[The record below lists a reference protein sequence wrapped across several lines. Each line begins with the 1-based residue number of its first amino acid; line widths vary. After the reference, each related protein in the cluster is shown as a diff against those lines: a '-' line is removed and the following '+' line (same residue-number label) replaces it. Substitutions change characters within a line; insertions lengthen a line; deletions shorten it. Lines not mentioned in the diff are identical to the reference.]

1 MKIRNLIIS
10 LLIISGLAY
19 AGVKGYVYLKVK
31 RQVDS
36 LVTVAA
42 PFVEIQYGSIGSTL
56 EGAAHISNIS
66 LKLHG
71 INDTIGI
78 EQLRVITPDL
88 AFLLAGSDSLRNGE
102 LPDRFGL
109 QLKGVRFN
117 LAGDLAGMLE
127 KKEATQTQKQFA
139 ADQVCKLSYAFI
151 TAQYRELGISELV
164 FDSEYL
170 IERGAAP
177 TEMQL
182 KILFDMHGIEKTD
195 FTLIMQGIG
204 DSIYTIAAAVPMLKY
219 ARINYRPDPA
229 FTDAMLKY
237 CTAQKNMEVPAYIDY
252 LFDEGDYFYTSE
264 SGFVPGP
271 GIRAAFRKLI
281 EDRGEITVLANPYS
295 PVDISKAH
303 LYKQEDWP
311 RLFGLAMLVNGETV
325 DDLSFQIQKRGTGSK
340 NSGQSFFGFPFS
352 GKQDAGGQT
361 TADESQTTKT
371 AAKTPK
377 RSRNQYRVA
386 SAKEIP
392 QLIGKPVRIV
402 TYDNKLREGHIL
414 NVRNGVIS
422 LEKRVRGG
430 TFSTRVYVKAI
441 KTIEVL
447 D

>member
-10 LLIISGLAY
+10 LLIIAGLAY
-19 AGVKGYVYLKVK
+19 AGMKGYVYLKVK

-56 EGAAHISNIS
+56 EGAVHISNIS
-66 LKLHG
+66 LRVHG

-78 EQLRVITPDL
+78 DQLRVITPGP

-109 QLKGVRFN
+109 QLKGVRFS
-117 LAGDLAGMLE
+117 LAGDLAEMLE
-127 KKEATQTQKQFA
+127 KKEAAQTKKKFT
-139 ADQVCKLSYAFI
+139 ADHVCRLSYAFI
-151 TAQYRELGISELV
+151 TAQYRELGINELV
-164 FDSEYL
+164 FDSDYL
-170 IERGAAP
+170 IERGATP

-204 DSIYTIAAAVPMLKY
+204 DSIYTINAAVPMLKY

-229 FTDAMLKY
+229 LTDTMLKY
-237 CTAQKNMEVPAYIDY
+237 CAKHKNTDVPAYVDY
-252 LFDEGDYFYTSE
+252 LFKDGNNYLTEE
-264 SGFVPGP
+264 SGFIPGP

-281 EDRGEITVLANPYS
+281 EDRGEITILANPYS

-325 DDLSFQIQKRGTGSK
+325 DDISFQIQKGGAGSK

-352 GKQDAGGQT
+352 GKHDAGGQT
-361 TADESQTTKT
+361 TADESQTAKSVARTTKQ
-371 AAKTPK
+371 
-377 RSRNQYRVA
+377 SRNKYRVA